1 MKENEIEIVEII
13 EEDKEG
19 HGDMLPQ
26 KNITVS
32 QLLQKNNELLEYHN
46 NILLENKKTTNI
58 NSMANIF
65 FKLVL
70 VAAAAIFSFFLYKIY
85 EEIVISNQKEM
96 QIVNNLPAQ
105 EAPIVNVSVPETNVA
120 ITNHAVLDKV
130 SFFKGGYY
138 GFVYKNTSQNII
150 YCRTKES
157 EAVHDAILSPNSI
170 VELVSPI
177 ESCRD
182 AVLVEIR
189 DPSKPIDHKMPHQD
203 LFKI

>member
-1 MKENEIEIVEII
+1 MKDNKAEIVKRI
-13 EEDKEG
+13 EEEKDV
-19 HGDMLPQ
+19 HGDIIPH
-26 KNITVS
+26 KHITVS

-46 NILLENKKTTNI
+46 NILLENKATTNI
-58 NSMANIF
+58 NSMTNIF
-65 FKLVL
+65 FKIVL
-70 VAAAAIFSFFLYKIY
+70 VAAAAIFSFFLFKIY

-96 QIVNNLPAQ
+96 KIVNNLPAQ

-138 GFVYKNTSQNII
+138 GFVYKNTSQKII
-150 YCRTKES
+150 YCRTKGS
-157 EAVHDAILSPNSI
+157 EGIYDAILSPNSI

-177 ESCRD
+177 EFCKD
-182 AVLVEIR
+182 ALLIEIR